1 MITKTISTFMK
12 KLDFK
17 SFDGKNHSN
26 KYIHQY
32 TYTSKKRV
40 SFGCNTTLGKEN
52 SINNNEKINKFLSHI
67 YIVFSKYF

>member
-17 SFDGKNHSN
+17 SFDGKN
-26 KYIHQY
+26 Q
-32 TYTSKKRV
+32 KRV

-52 SINNNEKINKFLSHI
+52 SINNNEKINKFLSLI
-67 YIVFSKYF
+67 

>member
-17 SFDGKNHSN
+17 SFDGKNQSN
-26 KYIHQY
+26 KFIHQY
-32 TYTSKKRV
+32 TYTPKKRV

-52 SINNNEKINKFLSHI
+52 SINNNEKINKFLSLI
-67 YIVFSKYF
+67 

>member
-1 MITKTISTFMK
+1 MK

-32 TYTSKKRV
+32 TYTPKKRV

-52 SINNNEKINKFLSHI
+52 SINNNEKINKFLSLI
-67 YIVFSKYF
+67 QFFQNIFNQLENGIC

>member
-1 MITKTISTFMK
+1 MK

-26 KYIHQY
+26 KFIHQY
-32 TYTSKKRV
+32 TYTPKKRV

-52 SINNNEKINKFLSHI
+52 SINNNEKINKFLSLI
-67 YIVFSKYF
+67 

>member
-1 MITKTISTFMK
+1 MK

-26 KYIHQY
+26 KFIHQY
-32 TYTSKKRV
+32 TYTPKKRV

-52 SINNNEKINKFLSHI
+52 SINNNEKINKFLSLI
-67 YIVFSKYF
+67 QFFQNIFNQLENGIC